1 MNIDTTFDRQT
12 DLKDNSL
19 RTNMNIVNIQ
29 TNDIFILI
37 DSNFATAEEK
47 AIVNA
52 KIMTKSRN
60 DLDSNSSL
68 KFNDTVIERQEN
80 DIHLRQIAQFDH
92 FQFVKIVNFIIFNFK
107 NKIKFALISKKQYVV
122 TTSSRSV
129 YRIYLS
135 IEDFIR
141 FIFRS
146 SINWDF
152 VKEYRDF
159 E

>member
-146 SINWDF
+146 SIN
-152 VKEYRDF
+152 
-159 E
+159 